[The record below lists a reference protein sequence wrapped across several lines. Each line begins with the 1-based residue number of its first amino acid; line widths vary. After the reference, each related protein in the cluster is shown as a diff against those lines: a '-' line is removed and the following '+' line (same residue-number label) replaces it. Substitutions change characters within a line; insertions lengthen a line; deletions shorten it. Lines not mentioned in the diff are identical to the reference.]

1 MRKLLIFNLLF
12 ISLLSCSK
20 KEPIK
25 DNKINEVN
33 VQKEELKTV
42 DVQEE
47 LNPPSFEL
55 KKVSY
60 EQVAKFT
67 VYAIFN
73 QENNKTLKVSNDNGV
88 YHVSYTRKNDNSK
101 WFVKI
106 KFVDNRIIWGNSDG
120 RWRDDSRD
128 EKIYF
133 EEKENEVLIKQFFT
147 DGSIDTKSYKI

>member
-1 MRKLLIFNLLF
+1 MKKIFIFSLLF
-12 ISLLSCSK
+12 IALLSCSK
-20 KEPIK
+20 KESMKADKVNEIEI
-25 DNKINEVN
+25 NKEEPKTVN
-33 VQKEELKTV
+33 VKEELT
-42 DVQEE
+42 
-47 LNPPSFEL
+47 PPSFRL
-55 KKVSY
+55 KKASY

-73 QENNKTLKVSNDNGV
+73 QENNKTLKVSNDNEV
-88 YHVSYTRKNDNSK
+88 YHVSYTRKDDNTK
-101 WFVKI
+101 WSVKI
-106 KFVDNRIIWGNSDG
+106 KFVDSRIIWGNSDG